1 MYLNEISLGQSEITF
16 DLSEILFYQSEKTFG
31 PREIIFDQS
40 EKTFGPCGIIF
51 YQSENCLIK
60 VKKKKHLIQM
70 KYYLITVNYLIK
82 IDPNE
87 IEIFLIGTE
96 FYALFI
102 GNLIYVYV
110 KENSEIQ
117 FPTN

>member
-1 MYLNEISLGQSEITF
+1 
-16 DLSEILFYQSEKTFG
+16 
-31 PREIIFDQS
+31 
-40 EKTFGPCGIIF
+40 
-51 YQSENCLIK
+51 
-60 VKKKKHLIQM
+60 M
-70 KYYLITVNYLIK
+70 KYYLITVKYYLIK

-87 IEIFLIGTE
+87 IEIFLNGTE

>member
-1 MYLNEISLGQSEITF
+1 MKSYLIQMKS
-16 DLSEILFYQSEKTFG
+16 Y
-31 PREIIFDQS
+31 
-40 EKTFGPCGIIF
+40 
-51 YQSENCLIK
+51 
-60 VKKKKHLIQM
+60 LIQM
-70 KYYLITVNYLIK
+70 KYYLINEIE

-87 IEIFLIGTE
+87 IGIYLKETE

-117 FPTN
+117 FSTNEVTFQLVLSRWLNKMSQQRVIL